1 MDLWKRN
8 VLVKKLV
15 SVVAKRVR
23 NAHAKI
29 ANVDAMKA
37 KNVLVRENSMK
48 DKILWIIIAL
58 ITLIVLGVI
67 LVFTAKKTTVSS
79 IESLKSMHLSYSNG
93 YSAYAYT
100 RYDLYKKDDG
110 YYLDIKP
117 YGVPEDD
124 VQTVKADE
132 ETVKKVL
139 EVLNKYNVSKWDG
152 FHKSDKYVLDGDSFS
167 FSLYTEDDKN
177 ISASGYMEW
186 PDNYS
191 DVKQGIDDLLSPLYT
206 GNRVYE

>member
-1 MDLWKRN
+1 
-8 VLVKKLV
+8 
-15 SVVAKRVR
+15 
-23 NAHAKI
+23 
-29 ANVDAMKA
+29 
-37 KNVLVRENSMK
+37 MK
-48 DKILWIIIAL
+48 DKIIWIIIAIFVL
-58 ITLIVLGVI
+58 IGLGVI
-67 LVFTAKKTTVSS
+67 LVFTARKTKVWGV
-79 IESLKSMHLSYSNG
+79 ESLKSMHFSYSNG

-100 RYDLYKKDDG
+100 RYDLEKKEDG

-124 VQTVKADE
+124 VQTVKVDDK
-132 ETVKKVL
+132 TVKKAI
-139 EVLNKYNVSKWDG
+139 EILNKYNVSKWNG

-167 FSLYTEDDKN
+167 FSLYTEDGKD

-191 DVKQGIDDLLSPLYT
+191 DVRQELYDLFNPLYT

>member
-1 MDLWKRN
+1 MKARN
-8 VLVKKLV
+8 V
-15 SVVAKRVR
+15 
-23 NAHAKI
+23 H
-29 ANVDAMKA
+29 
-37 KNVLVRENSMK
+37 VRENSMK

-124 VQTVKADE
+124 VQTVKVDE

>member
-1 MDLWKRN
+1 
-8 VLVKKLV
+8 
-15 SVVAKRVR
+15 
-23 NAHAKI
+23 
-29 ANVDAMKA
+29 
-37 KNVLVRENSMK
+37 MK

-100 RYDLYKKDDG
+100 RYDLEKKDDG

-124 VQTVKADE
+124 VQTVKVDKK
-132 ETVKKVL
+132 TVKKVMDII
-139 EVLNKYNVSKWDG
+139 NKYNVSKWDG

-167 FSLYTEDDKN
+167 FSLYTEDGKN

-186 PDNYS
+186 PENYRNVR
-191 DVKQGIDDLLSPLYT
+191 DEIHDILDPLY
-206 GNRVYE
+206 NYKDDRVYE